1 MQIKLKADS
10 EFITEIDMSSDSRMR
25 VPGLVFSPIGDVSRD
40 SNEQA
45 LQQVVNVAMM
55 QGIAKASIA
64 MPDFHWGYGF
74 PIGGVAGIRM
84 EDGIISPGGVGYDIN
99 CGVSLLS
106 TPINEHDFN
115 ARKNDLMDSLLRKIP
130 VGMEK
135 SRLRIRE
142 DHIESI
148 IGGGL
153 KIALED
159 GLAFDGDLSRTEDS
173 GQFRVESTAGVSK
186 MARKRGISFIGTLG
200 SGNHFLEV
208 QRVSE
213 IFEPE
218 IARDFLIH
226 DLGQVMVMIHS
237 GSRGLG
243 HQVALEFMTEI
254 QNHPEKISHPV
265 DRQLDSIPL
274 DSEVGQRYIN
284 SMNCSAN
291 YANYNRQS
299 MISATREAFSKIF
312 PSTDP
317 EQYRLSY
324 GISHNIAREEIH
336 KVNGENSRLMVH
348 RKGATRAFSADRMG
362 GTAFEKFGHPVIVPG
377 DMGTASYVLVG
388 TEASSELSLGS
399 SCHGAGREMSRKKA
413 GESFNPEEVILEME
427 RRGISLRAKD
437 RSAIST
443 EAPGSYKNIDMVV
456 KSVVGAGIA
465 RVVARLTPLG
475 VLKG

>member
-10 EFITEIDMSSDSRMR
+10 EFTTEIDVSSDSRMR
-25 VPGLVFSPIGDVSRD
+25 VPGMVFSNIDEVSRD
-40 SNEQA
+40 SSKQA

-55 QGIAKASIA
+55 PGIVRASIA

-74 PIGGVAGIRM
+74 PIGGVAGFRM

-99 CGVSLLS
+99 CGISFIS
-106 TPINEHDFN
+106 TPVDEHDFN
-115 ARKNDLMDSLLRKIP
+115 TRKNDLMDSLLRKIP

-148 IGGGL
+148 IGEGL
-153 KIALED
+153 KIAVED
-159 GLAFDGDLSRTEDS
+159 GIAYDGDLARTEDS
-173 GQFRVESTAGVSK
+173 GRFKVESTSGVSK
-186 MARKRGISFIGTLG
+186 MARKRGASFIGTLG

-208 QRVSE
+208 QKVSE

-218 IARDFLIH
+218 IARNFLIN
-226 DLGQVMVMIHS
+226 DVGQVMVMIHT

-254 QNHPEKISHPV
+254 QGHPDKISHPV

-274 DSEVGQRYIN
+274 DSEIGQRYIN

-299 MISATREAFSKIF
+299 MIYATREVFSKIF
-312 PSTDP
+312 PLTGP

-324 GISHNIAREEIH
+324 GISHNIAREERH
-336 KVNGENSRLMVH
+336 LVNGEITRLMVH
-348 RKGATRAFSADRMG
+348 RKGATRAFSAHRMS
-362 GTAFEKFGHPVIVPG
+362 GTPFEKFGHPVIVPG
-377 DMGTASYVLVG
+377 DMGTASYILVG

-399 SCHGAGREMSRKKA
+399 SCHGAGREMSRRKA
-413 GESFNPEEVILEME
+413 GESFNPEEVISEME
-427 RRGISLRAKD
+427 RRGIALRAKD

-443 EAPGSYKNIDMVV
+443 EAPGSYKNIDRVV
-456 KSVVGAGIA
+456 QSVVGAGIA